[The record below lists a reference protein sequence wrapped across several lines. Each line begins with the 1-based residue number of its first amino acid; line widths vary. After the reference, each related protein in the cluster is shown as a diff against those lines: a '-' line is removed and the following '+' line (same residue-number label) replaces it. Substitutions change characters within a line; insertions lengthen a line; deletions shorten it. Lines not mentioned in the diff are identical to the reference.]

1 MLHEFQ
7 ILYIAII
14 KSPYMSLLIKK
25 KKSPYMSLNPILVHK
40 LLIKIKGK
48 KKKPAY
54 ADGIREGTRTL

>member
-14 KSPYMSLLIKK
+14 KSPYMSLLIK

-48 KKKPAY
+48 KKKKNQPMPM
-54 ADGIREGTRTL
+54 E